1 MFLLNNLFLAS
12 PLEGFKSQAYYT
24 EIGRLNDFFTL
35 TNWTSDLN
43 NQVSF
48 STLTSLVLFG
58 INLSILFVYK
68 NTVNSFVLDPTLV
81 LKVFFFSTL
90 LFVFNFW
97 NSINSYYINIFNS
110 NTGIVNVLETNIQ
123 SILFFTIKDV
133 WSFLTILLTVYL
145 FSSKAYTNLN
155 LIPSKLID
163 IFSEYMYKASLTL
176 FTSTLDIKHMHEVR
190 DYQEFFLKVHA
201 ILLFVLGSNL
211 SGMIPYSTTI
221 TSSLMNTLFL
231 SLAVFIN
238 IVLTIIK
245 EKGVNYFFG
254 LFMPAGCPIGL
265 ILLLIPIE
273 VISYSFRL
281 VSLSVRLF
289 ANMMAGHTLLKVIVG
304 FSWSLILLG
313 DLMILVHYVPFFVLF
328 ILMFL
333 EIGVAFIQTY
343 VFVVLTYMYLRD
355 FFAAH

>member
-1 MFLLNNLFLAS
+1 
-12 PLEGFKSQAYYT
+12 
-24 EIGRLNDFFTL
+24 
-35 TNWTSDLN
+35 
-43 NQVSF
+43 
-48 STLTSLVLFG
+48 
-58 INLSILFVYK
+58 
-68 NTVNSFVLDPTLV
+68 
-81 LKVFFFSTL
+81 
-90 LFVFNFW
+90 
-97 NSINSYYINIFNS
+97 
-110 NTGIVNVLETNIQ
+110 
-123 SILFFTIKDV
+123 
-133 WSFLTILLTVYL
+133 
-145 FSSKAYTNLN
+145 
-155 LIPSKLID
+155 
-163 IFSEYMYKASLTL
+163 MYKASLTL

-304 FSWSLILLG
+304 FS
-313 DLMILVHYVPFFVLF
+313 
-328 ILMFL
+328 
-333 EIGVAFIQTY
+333 
-343 VFVVLTYMYLRD
+343 
-355 FFAAH
+355 